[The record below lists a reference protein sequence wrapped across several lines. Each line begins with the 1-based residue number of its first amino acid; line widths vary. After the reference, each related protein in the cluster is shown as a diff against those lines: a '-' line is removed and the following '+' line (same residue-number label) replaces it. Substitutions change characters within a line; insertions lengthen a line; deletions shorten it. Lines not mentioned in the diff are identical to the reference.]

1 MNMDKKFSMIKDTLA
16 VAILLGSII
25 FTSWLVLHDGNNINN
40 QKIDQIQTDVGEI
53 KRELPV
59 LRMQVDRN
67 SGDIQLLK
75 HQVQNLNKQ
84 NEEAK
89 KWREN
94 MIRIEE
100 QNKQIAESLERTNKK
115 LDLLTERIS
124 KWERK

>member
-1 MNMDKKFSMIKDTLA
+1 MDKKFSMIKDTLA

-40 QKIDQIQTDVGEI
+40 QKIDQIQIDVGEI
-53 KRELPV
+53 KRELPT

-124 KWERK
+124 KWEK

>member
-1 MNMDKKFSMIKDTLA
+1 MDSKLSMIKDTLA

-40 QKIDQIQTDVGEI
+40 QKIDQIQIDVGEI
-53 KRELPV
+53 KRELPT

-115 LDLLTERIS
+115 LDILTERIS
-124 KWERK
+124 KWEK

>member
-40 QKIDQIQTDVGEI
+40 QKIDQIQIDVGEI
-53 KRELPV
+53 KRELPT

-124 KWERK
+124 KWEK